1 MKSKKTAFMAVFMY
15 CLITSGIWGM
25 LIAYTKS
32 YNKLS
37 AEKIEPVSLT
47 VKSDNAYIKI
57 LENTYSF
64 NIKPFNKESKL
75 YYACYLTSPDEV
87 RWSSVIFSLVS
98 D

>member
-37 AEKIEPVSLT
+37 AEKSSEP
-47 VKSDNAYIKI
+47 KYRYKI
-57 LENTYSF
+57 
-64 NIKPFNKESKL
+64 
-75 YYACYLTSPDEV
+75 
-87 RWSSVIFSLVS
+87 RRSSS
-98 D
+98 

>member
-57 LENTYSF
+57 LENKITG
-64 NIKPFNKESKL
+64 IAAKKPSRIAPK
-75 YYACYLTSPDEV
+75 
-87 RWSSVIFSLVS
+87 
-98 D
+98 